1 MNADCSEEYPVRAEH
16 DNLEKILAAMLQME
30 PSCRDHFRANQV
42 RKYTEQDRILAAMLQ
57 MKLSCRDQFS
67 ANQVR
72 KYRYT
77 EQDRILAA
85 MLQIK
90 SPLAEI
96 ILENFA

>member
-42 RKYTEQDRILAAMLQ
+42 RKY
-57 MKLSCRDQFS
+57 K
-67 ANQVR
+67 
-72 KYRYT
+72 

-96 ILENFA
+96 ILENFAWEDNYYERFSSEPIYYTVCTVDILLRN

>member
-57 MKLSCRDQFS
+57 MEHSCRGYYR

-72 KYRYT
+72 KYT

-96 ILENFA
+96 ILENFC

>member
-30 PSCRDHFRANQV
+30 HSCRDHFRANQV

-57 MKLSCRDQFS
+57 MEHSCRDYYR

-72 KYRYT
+72 KYT